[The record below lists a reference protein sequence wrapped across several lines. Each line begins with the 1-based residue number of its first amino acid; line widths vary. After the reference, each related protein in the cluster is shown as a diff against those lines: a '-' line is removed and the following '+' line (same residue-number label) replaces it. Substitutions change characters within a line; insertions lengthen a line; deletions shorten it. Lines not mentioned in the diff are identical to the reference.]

1 MTVQL
6 FIPCFMDQLYPQAA
20 FNTIKVLEKAGCKVK
35 YNEKQTCCGQPA
47 FNAGFWSESK
57 DVCTKFVQ
65 DFDGADYIVSPSASC
80 TGFVRNNFGKI
91 FENNAF
97 QSPAKKVAN
106 RMYELS
112 EFLVKVL
119 KVTNLGASFE
129 GKATYHD
136 SCAGL
141 RECNIKQEPRELLAA
156 VKGLELIEMNE
167 TETCCGFGGSFAAK
181 FDTISV
187 AMADQKIQNAIQTQ
201 AEYLISTD
209 LSCLMHIE
217 GRLKFNGQNL
227 KVMHLADVLA
237 SGY

>member
-20 FNTIKVLEKAGCKVK
+20 YNTIKVLEKAGCKVK
-35 YNEKQTCCGQPA
+35 YNEQQTCCGQPA

-97 QSPAKKVAN
+97 QSPAKKVTN
-106 RMYELS
+106 RMFELS
-112 EFLVKVL
+112 EFLVKIL
-119 KVTNLGASFE
+119 NVTDLGAKFE

-141 RECNIKQEPRELLAA
+141 RECHIKQEPRTLLSKVA
-156 VKGLELIEMNE
+156 GLELIEMNE
-167 TETCCGFGGSFAAK
+167 TETCCGFGGTFAIK
-181 FDTISV
+181 FEDISV
-187 AMADQKIQNAIQTQ
+187 AMGEQKVQHIVDSKADF
-201 AEYLISTD
+201 LISTD
-209 LSCLMHIE
+209 LSCLMHID
-217 GRLKFNGQNL
+217 GVIQKKNFPVKSL
-227 KVMHLADVLA
+227 HLADVLA